1 MASRAAV
8 ACVVGSAP
16 RHKAHA
22 QIARPLHISIPKRGL
37 LMQQI
42 HLVAQ
47 TGSTNEDV
55 RAQSKD
61 WPEGDWLRAERQIA
75 GRGRRGRQWESPTG
89 NLYASTLIRLKP
101 HDPPIAGLSLMVGVA
116 VHAAL
121 VEIAPG
127 AAVMLKWPNDVMV
140 GSAKLSGMLLERE
153 GDCIIVGVGIN
164 VTHAPRLEDRETIA
178 LADLRGGQAI
188 DAQMLMQALAHAFDH
203 WLARWREGG
212 SPHVNKAW
220 LERAHP
226 IGTSLLVSTGPDS
239 RQQGRFLG
247 LDGDG
252 ALILEREDGT
262 SQLIHSGDV
271 GMLT

>member
-1 MASRAAV
+1 MR
-8 ACVVGSAP
+8 
-16 RHKAHA
+16 
-22 QIARPLHISIPKRGL
+22 
-37 LMQQI
+37 QI

-55 RAQSKD
+55 RAQAKD

-178 LADLRGGQAI
+178 LADLPGGQAI
-188 DAQMLMQALAHAFDH
+188 DAQMLMQALAQTFDH
-203 WLARWREGG
+203 WLAGWREGA
-212 SPHVNKAW
+212 SPAINKAW

>member
-1 MASRAAV
+1 MR
-8 ACVVGSAP
+8 
-16 RHKAHA
+16 
-22 QIARPLHISIPKRGL
+22 
-37 LMQQI
+37 QI
-42 HLVAQ
+42 HLVMQ

-55 RAQSKD
+55 RAQATH
-61 WPEGDWLRAERQIA
+61 WPEGDWLRAERQMS
-75 GRGRRGRQWESPTG
+75 GRGRRGRAWESPVG

-101 HDPPIAGLSLMVGVA
+101 TDPSLAGLGLMVGVA

-121 VEIAPG
+121 TDCVPN
-127 AAVMLKWPNDVMV
+127 AALMLKWPNDVVV

-153 GDCIIVGVGIN
+153 GDCVIVGVGIN
-164 VTHAPRLEDRETIA
+164 VATAPHLEDRETIA
-178 LADLRGGQAI
+178 LADLPGGQAI
-188 DAQMLMQALAHAFDH
+188 DAQTVMQALAQSFDQ

-212 SPHVNKAW
+212 SPVINRAW

-239 RQQGRFLG
+239 RQLGRFLG

-271 GMLT
+271 GVLT